1 GLGVVLVPV
10 FAFAI
15 FDERLSPIGV
25 AGVALVVLGISALHW
40 HRRRAASALFAS
52 GTGWAI
58 VTGFVVAGYSLVD
71 KARVTHLSP
80 LAYIGLMELG
90 AFLVLAPAMLPR
102 CEGVRREWR
111 TNRTAILTAGIL
123 SPGAYLLVLFAF
135 QLSKAAYV
143 VAGREVSIVLSAL
156 IGSVWMREGHL
167 VQRLAGAAVVAAG
180 GASAGRGGAGG
191 PPPPPT
197 RWAAGSRSPSP
208 VRLTTMEVSMSTRPG
223 NVAIHHAVSR

>member
-1 GLGVVLVPV
+1 LVLLPAILG
-10 FAFAI
+10 
-15 FDERLSPIGV
+15 
-25 AGVALVVLGISALHW
+25 
-40 HRRRAASALFAS
+40 RRAA
-52 GTGWAI
+52 
-58 VTGFVVAGYSLVD
+58 
-71 KARVTHLSP
+71 
-80 LAYIGLMELG
+80 
-90 AFLVLAPAMLPR
+90 
-102 CEGVRREWR
+102 VRREWQ
-111 TNRTAILTAGIL
+111 TNFPRDLAAAVL

-143 VAGREVSIVLSAL
+143 VAGREMSIVLSAL
-156 IGSVWMREGHL
+156 IGSLWMREGHL